1 MTRQSAETDDGLPLT
16 PKEIAAR
23 ERVTV
28 EMVKKALKNRRLIG
42 YQIGE
47 RHDWRIRESEYRAWV
62 ANGAPTAKL
71 VEEPD
76 DDTAHV
82 VTVERRAE

>member
-1 MTRQSAETDDGLPLT
+1 MTGTTGEFHDDLPLT
-16 PKEIAAR
+16 PKEVAAR

-47 RHDWRIRESEYRAWV
+47 RHDWRIRESAYRAWV
-62 ANGAPTAKL
+62 AAGAPTAKL
-71 VEEPD
+71 GEEVE
-76 DDTAHV
+76 A
-82 VTVERRAE
+82 